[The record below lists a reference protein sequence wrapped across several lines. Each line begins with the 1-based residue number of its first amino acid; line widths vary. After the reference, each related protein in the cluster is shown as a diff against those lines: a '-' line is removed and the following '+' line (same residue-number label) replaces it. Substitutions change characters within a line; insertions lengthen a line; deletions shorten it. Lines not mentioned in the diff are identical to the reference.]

1 MNDFQTPRTPT
12 RLARRPLTLGTTLI
26 AAAVLAACG
35 GGGGSDG
42 GTGGGTATTSAVA
55 LSGIASKGLMAN
67 ADVKVHPVAADGS
80 VDLTTTLA
88 ATTTD
93 AEGRY
98 SLSFDATV
106 SRPYVVRVSAK
117 ADGSTTHLDEV
128 TGTAQ
133 PLPAGFSM
141 RSVITPSQ
149 AGTVTTSASITPFSE
164 MVVAAAERAGGG
176 ISAGNT
182 AQAVSTVTQL
192 LGFDPTAVSARPVG
206 SAESEDEKKMAVM
219 LAAVSQMASGGQLGC
234 SGDDAGA
241 RTRCVVEALSASS
254 STSSLKLATGSG
266 GTTVDVSGALNTA
279 LGTVL
284 TTPKLSGSVPGSLLA
299 GVVANLGCKDSGC
312 TPATASGGSGSGGT
326 TDSTATAIA
335 AARLLFNEIRSD
347 WGAMFSRGGAS
358 SLAGGAANVQAWR
371 FRSAMEGV
379 EVPVDMLVKDAG
391 TMLMGVDLYND
402 LMAGRSAQTTRSR
415 GGDSQ
420 GGQIAG
426 ACGLFTATDLSTR
439 ATGSA
444 DARVIGCRAVYRSS
458 RSFTQNAIV
467 TTEWVHGFTLEPQ
480 ADGSFAYSSRARQRI
495 SSCNYAGTSCT
506 VTANTVLQPEI
517 AAATGRLVPTLDAL
531 GAIRGFTL
539 AGDLPGGFA
548 KGSNTFGSHHHAI
561 ALSGSIATAADGLS
575 ASSQSDTYAVSGT
588 LKAYSDASTEIGTLT
603 LRRGQLALST
613 LTAGG
618 SPVGTLADLDLLWT
632 TPGAEFEGTLRL
644 KDVVLTRSGE
654 SWVPTFGQ
662 LSGAL
667 RTTSDGVSTEF
678 LKGTLEAR
686 ISGASSY
693 DEREAD
699 SASNRFGV
707 DLTLTGT
714 VTAPQRPV
722 LEFTLGTT
730 MHSDQDKPDAVSF
743 QYRTLVGGAPRMV
756 VSGTATPGSDGSGAR
771 FMLREATSR
780 LSLGWTGQPSSAEL
794 KSGDTLI
801 GRIDA
806 ATRMLTF
813 TDGSFVSLDIGL

>member
-1 MNDFQTPRTPT
+1 MTYASFR
-12 RLARRPLTLGTTLI
+12 RRASWRPLTLSTTLI
-26 AAAVLAACG
+26 AAAALAACG
-35 GGGGSDG
+35 GGGGSDDST
-42 GTGGGTATTSAVA
+42 TGGGGTTTSAVA
-55 LSGIASKGLMAN
+55 LSGTASKGLMAN

-88 ATTTD
+88 STTTD

-182 AQAVSTVTQL
+182 AQAVSTVSQL

-206 SAESEDEKKMAVM
+206 SAQSEDEKKMAVM

-234 SGDDAGA
+234 GDGDAGA
-241 RTRCVVEALSASS
+241 RTRCVVEALSASA
-254 STSSLKLATGSG
+254 STSSLKLASGSG
-266 GTTVDVSGALNTA
+266 GAAVDVSGALSSA

-299 GVVANLGCKDSGC
+299 GVIANLGCKDSGC
-312 TPATASGGSGSGGT
+312 TPAAAGGSGGS
-326 TDSTATAIA
+326 DPTATAIA

-358 SLAGGAANVQAWR
+358 LSGGAVNIQAWQ
-371 FRSAMEGV
+371 FRSAMEGI
-379 EVPVDMLVKDAG
+379 EVPVDMLVKDTG

-402 LMAGRSAQTTRSR
+402 LMAGRSTQTTRSR
-415 GGDSQ
+415 GGDGQ
-420 GGQIAG
+420 GGPVAG

-439 ATGSA
+439 ATGTA
-444 DARVIGCRAVYRSS
+444 DARVVGCRAVYRSS

-480 ADGSFAYSSRARQRI
+480 ADGSFTYVSRARQRV
-495 SSCNYAGTSCT
+495 SSCDYSSGACT
-506 VTANTVLQPEI
+506 VTANTVLQPQLE
-517 AAATGRLVPTLDAL
+517 ASAGRLVPTLDTPL
-531 GAIRGFTL
+531 GTIRGFTL
-539 AGDLPGGFA
+539 AGDLPGGVG
-548 KGSNTFGSHHHAI
+548 KGSDTLGSHHHTI
-561 ALSGSIATAADGLS
+561 ALTGSISTAADGLS
-575 ASSQSDTYAVSGT
+575 ATSQSDTYAVSGT

-603 LRRGQLALST
+603 LRSGQLALST

-632 TPGAEFEGTLRL
+632 TPGAEFEGTFKL

-654 SWVPTFGQ
+654 SWLPTFGQ

-667 RTTSDGVSTEF
+667 RTTRDGVSTEF
-678 LKGTLEAR
+678 LKATLEAR
-686 ISGASSY
+686 ISGAGSY

-699 SASNRFGV
+699 SAGNRFGV

-730 MHSDQDKPDAVSF
+730 MHSDQESPDTVSF
-743 QYRTLVGGAPRMV
+743 QYRTLVGGTPRMV
-756 VSGTATPGSDGSGAR
+756 VSGTATPGSEGSDAR
-771 FMLREATSR
+771 FMLREATSK

-794 KSGDTLI
+794 KAGDTLI

-806 ATRMLTF
+806 STRMLTF

>member
-1 MNDFQTPRTPT
+1 MTDTSSRC
-12 RLARRPLTLGTTLI
+12 RASWRPLTLSTTLI
-26 AAAVLAACG
+26 AAAALAACG
-35 GGGGSDG
+35 GGSGDDSTAG
-42 GTGGGTATTSAVA
+42 GGGTITSAVA
-55 LSGIASKGLMAN
+55 LSGTASKGLMAN

-80 VDLTTTLA
+80 VDLTSTLA

-182 AQAVSTVTQL
+182 VQAVSTVSQL

-206 SAESEDEKKMAVM
+206 SAQSEDEKKMAVM

-241 RTRCVVEALSASS
+241 RTRCVVEALSASA
-254 STSSLKLATGSG
+254 STSSLKLTTGNG
-266 GTTVDVSGALNTA
+266 GATVDVSGALSSA

-299 GVVANLGCKDSGC
+299 GVIATLGCKDSGC
-312 TPATASGGSGSGGT
+312 TPAAAGGSGSS
-326 TDSTATAIA
+326 DPTATAITA
-335 AARLLFNEIRSD
+335 AKLLFNEIRSD

-358 SLAGGAANVQAWR
+358 LSGGAVNIQAWH
-371 FRSAMEGV
+371 FRSAMEGI
-379 EVPVDMLVKDAG
+379 EVPVDMLVKDTG

-402 LMAGRSAQTTRSR
+402 LMAGRSAQTIRSR
-415 GGDSQ
+415 GGDNQGSQ
-420 GGQIAG
+420 VAG

-439 ATGSA
+439 ATSST

-458 RSFTQNAIV
+458 RSFTQNTIV

-480 ADGSFAYSSRARQRI
+480 ADGSFTYASRARQRV
-495 SSCNYAGTSCT
+495 SSCDYSSGACT
-506 VTANTVLQPEI
+506 VTANTVLQPQLE
-517 AAATGRLVPTLDAL
+517 ASTGRLVPTLDTAL
-531 GAIRGFTL
+531 GTIRGFTL

-548 KGSNTFGSHHHAI
+548 KGSDTLGSHHHTI
-561 ALSGSIATAADGLS
+561 ALTGSIATAADGLS
-575 ASSQSDTYAVSGT
+575 ATSQSDTYAVSGT

-603 LRRGQLALST
+603 LRSGQLALST

-632 TPGAEFEGTLRL
+632 TPGAEFEGTLKL
-644 KDVVLTRSGE
+644 KDVALTRSGE

-667 RTTSDGVSTEF
+667 RTTRDGVSTEF
-678 LKGTLEAR
+678 LKATLEAR
-686 ISGASSY
+686 ISGAGSY

-730 MHSDQDKPDAVSF
+730 MHSDQERPDAVSF
-743 QYRTLVGGAPRMV
+743 QYRTLVGGTPRMV

-771 FMLREATSR
+771 FMLREATSK

-794 KSGDTLI
+794 KTGDTLI

-806 ATRMLTF
+806 STRMLTF